1 MRYLA
6 SAQFLGLVGLW
17 QKLCAGLLPAR
28 CSKEWYFATFCGV
41 PESKF
46 DPVTHGS
53 LTGDAPIVNF
63 LNGFVKPYD
72 GMQGQ
77 QTKSAKGLPWGAH
90 CHIMPAHAHP
100 RCVLRMQSLPS

>member
-6 SAQFLGLVGLW
+6 SAQFLGLEGLW

-41 PESKF
+41 PESQF

-53 LTGDAPIVNF
+53 LTGDAPIVEF

-72 GMQGQ
+72 GMQGHP
-77 QTKSAKGLPWGAH
+77 TRSVKGL
-90 CHIMPAHAHP
+90 
-100 RCVLRMQSLPS
+100 S